1 MLRSTALLF
10 QGAEYEPHALHGSC
24 LDFEAAS
31 TECFGLP
38 SIKPKLP
45 TVFKG
50 TQTSQVS
57 RLTTSHVCVKP
68 WNAWLLMRRVMVG
81 ALGCMYW
88 DVFFD
93 GFCMVSKPPPMSSA
107 SSPRV
112 LEVGED
118 TEPAVESYF
127 ATSAVPETIDESIFD
142 GSFTWVLV
150 TWYMSRSIY
159 QNLPEST
166 RIHQNLPVV
175 LM

>member
-1 MLRSTALLF
+1 MIFEFNVWRS
-10 QGAEYEPHALHGSC
+10 
-24 LDFEAAS
+24 
-31 TECFGLP
+31 
-38 SIKPKLP
+38 
-45 TVFKG
+45 
-50 TQTSQVS
+50 
-57 RLTTSHVCVKP
+57 
-68 WNAWLLMRRVMVG
+68 
-81 ALGCMYW
+81 
-88 DVFFD
+88 D

-175 LM
+175 LMWKTRFDMFWPTHIMMALIWLGSSDSYQNWVVGTGDEKWTEAWGSPTSETQTPGHLHHSTFSSF